1 MNRFILYKLL
11 TTSEIDDGNNLLE
24 SLTYFE
30 NGMVFVDILDALLDG
45 NLTFTVKYGY
55 HGSSFEK
62 RNKFKMIVLVIESN
76 KDKLDKI
83 MDNYKDCVNYSLKG
97 NDLTIKLI

>member
-24 SLTYFE
+24 SLNYFE
-30 NGMVFVDILDALLDG
+30 NGITFVDILETLLDSKVK
-45 NLTFTVKYGY
+45 FTVKYGY
-55 HGSSFEK
+55 HGSAFEK
-62 RNKFKMIVLVIESN
+62 KNKFKMIILTIESS

-83 MDNYKDCVNYSLKG
+83 LDNYKDCILYSLKG